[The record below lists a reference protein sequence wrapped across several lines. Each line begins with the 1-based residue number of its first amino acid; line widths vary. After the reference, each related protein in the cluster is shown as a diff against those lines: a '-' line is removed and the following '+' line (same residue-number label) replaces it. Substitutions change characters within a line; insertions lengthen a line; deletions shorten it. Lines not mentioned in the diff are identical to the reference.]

1 MEKEKHNDSKNIEK
15 KTDIEEL
22 NEVEKFKKGK
32 FSKVLLFFFGIS
44 IITFFIG
51 NGFILKVLS
60 FIQAVLFI
68 VSWLMGM
75 QIIKEKFK
83 DLKIILAIVAFVL
96 IVPILGNIGSKNN
109 EYENINWNSIVMK
122 NVLPKPN
129 GNKGRIYSNSEE
141 RLSMY
146 IYNSSIDD
154 FNKYLEECK
163 QKGFTLESKTNND
176 SYDAFNKNGYK
187 LRIYYS
193 EYSKSYDITLNA
205 PKKMTKNVWPNST
218 LSNMLPKPDSI
229 DGLVQ
234 NDSANNFTYYA
245 GNTTI
250 EQFKLYV
257 EKVKA
262 AGFIIDYSNVENT
275 YSAKNQNAYKV
286 SVAYEGAN
294 TMKIELSKPSETS
307 SNQNSITKP
316 SETNSN
322 QDSITKPT
330 NDSLRPDFK
339 KAMDSYEAFMDE
351 YISFMKKYKDNPTD
365 SQILSSYTNY
375 MEKYAQAVRDFENWN
390 SNTINTTETNYYL
403 EVQTRINKKLIE
415 IN

>member
-1 MEKEKHNDSKNIEK
+1 MK
-15 KTDIEEL
+15 K
-22 NEVEKFKKGK
+22 
-32 FSKVLLFFFGIS
+32 
-44 IITFFIG
+44 
-51 NGFILKVLS
+51 
-60 FIQAVLFI
+60 
-68 VSWLMGM
+68 
-75 QIIKEKFK
+75 
-83 DLKIILAIVAFVL
+83 
-96 IVPILGNIGSKNN
+96 
-109 EYENINWNSIVMK
+109 
-122 NVLPKPN
+122 VLPKPS
-129 GNKGRIYSNSEE
+129 GNKGKIYSNSEE
-141 RLSMY
+141 HLSIY
-146 IYNSSIDD
+146 IVDSSVND

-163 QKGFTLESKTNND
+163 KKGFTLESKIDND

-187 LRIYYS
+187 LRISYS
-193 EYSKSYDITLNA
+193 EYSKEYSITVNA

-262 AGFIIDYSNVENT
+262 AGFIIDYSNAGNT

-286 SVAYEGAN
+286 LVAYEGGN

-316 SETNSN
+316 S
-322 QDSITKPT
+322 
-330 NDSLRPDFK
+330 NDSLRQDFK

-365 SQILSSYTNY
+365 SQILSSYANY
-375 MEKYAQAVRDFENWN
+375 MKKYTQAMRDFENWK
-390 SNTINTTETNYYL
+390 SNTINTTEANYYI

>member
-129 GNKGRIYSNSEE
+129 ANKGRIYSNSEE
-141 RLSMY
+141 SLSMY
-146 IYNSSIDD
+146 IDNSSIDD

-163 QKGFTLESKTNND
+163 KKGFNLESKTNND

-193 EYSKSYDITLNA
+193 EYSKSYDITLDA

-322 QDSITKPT
+322 QNSITKPT
-330 NDSLRPDFK
+330 NDSLKPDFK

-351 YISFMKKYKDNPTD
+351 YIYFMKKYKDNPTD
-365 SQILSSYTNY
+365 SQILSSYKNY

>member
-51 NGFILKVLS
+51 NGFILKLLS

-109 EYENINWNSIVMK
+109 NYENINWNSIVMK
-122 NVLPKPN
+122 KVLPKPS
-129 GNKGRIYSNSEE
+129 GNKGKIYSNSEE
-141 RLSMY
+141 HLSIY
-146 IYNSSIDD
+146 IVDSSVND

-163 QKGFTLESKTNND
+163 KKGFTLESKIDND

-187 LRIYYS
+187 LRISYS
-193 EYSKSYDITLNA
+193 EYSKEYSITVNA

-218 LSNMLPKPDSI
+218 LSNMLPKPDLI

-262 AGFIIDYSNVENT
+262 AGFIIDYSNAGNT

-286 SVAYEGAN
+286 LVAYEGGN

-316 SETNSN
+316 S
-322 QDSITKPT
+322 
-330 NDSLRPDFK
+330 NDSLRQDFK

-365 SQILSSYTNY
+365 SQILSSYANY
-375 MEKYAQAVRDFENWN
+375 MKKYTQAMRDFENWK
-390 SNTINTTETNYYL
+390 SNTINTTEANYYI

>member
-51 NGFILKVLS
+51 NGFILKLLS

-109 EYENINWNSIVMK
+109 NYENINWNSIVMK
-122 NVLPKPN
+122 KVLPKPS
-129 GNKGRIYSNSEE
+129 GNKGKIYSNSEE
-141 RLSMY
+141 HLSIY
-146 IYNSSIDD
+146 IVDSSVND

-163 QKGFTLESKTNND
+163 KKGFTLESKIDND

-187 LRIYYS
+187 LRISYS
-193 EYSKSYDITLNA
+193 EYSKEYSITVNA

-262 AGFIIDYSNVENT
+262 AGFIIDYSNAGNT

-286 SVAYEGAN
+286 LVAYEGGN

-316 SETNSN
+316 S
-322 QDSITKPT
+322 
-330 NDSLRPDFK
+330 NDSLRQDFK

-365 SQILSSYTNY
+365 SQILSSYANY
-375 MEKYAQAVRDFENWN
+375 MKKYTQAMRDFENWK
-390 SNTINTTETNYYL
+390 SNTINTTEANYYI

>member
-51 NGFILKVLS
+51 NGFILKLLS

-109 EYENINWNSIVMK
+109 NYENINWNSIVMK
-122 NVLPKPN
+122 KVLPKPS
-129 GNKGRIYSNSEE
+129 GNKGKIYSNSEE
-141 RLSMY
+141 HLSIY
-146 IYNSSIDD
+146 IVDSSVND

-163 QKGFTLESKTNND
+163 KKGFTLESKIDND

-187 LRIYYS
+187 LRISYS
-193 EYSKSYDITLNA
+193 EYSKEYSITVNA

-218 LSNMLPKPDSI
+218 LSNMLLKPDSI

-262 AGFIIDYSNVENT
+262 AGFIIDYSNAGNT

-286 SVAYEGAN
+286 LVAYEGGN

-316 SETNSN
+316 S
-322 QDSITKPT
+322 
-330 NDSLRPDFK
+330 NDSLRQDFK

-365 SQILSSYTNY
+365 SQILSSYANY
-375 MEKYAQAVRDFENWN
+375 MKKYTQAMRDFENWK
-390 SNTINTTETNYYL
+390 SNTINTTEANYYI

>member
-1 MEKEKHNDSKNIEK
+1 MKKEKQNDSKNIEK
-15 KTDIEEL
+15 NTDIEEL

-51 NGFILKVLS
+51 SGFILKVLS
-60 FIQAVLFI
+60 FIQAVFFI
-68 VSWLMGM
+68 VSWLIGM

-109 EYENINWNSIVMK
+109 NYENINWNSIVMK
-122 NVLPKPN
+122 KVLPKPN
-129 GNKGRIYSNSEE
+129 GNKGKIYSNSEE
-141 RLSMY
+141 YLSIY
-146 IYNSSIDD
+146 IVDSSVND

-163 QKGFTLESKTNND
+163 KKGFTLESKIDND

-187 LRIYYS
+187 LSIFYS
-193 EYSKSYDITLNA
+193 EYSKEYSITVNA

-262 AGFIIDYSNVENT
+262 AGFIIDYSNAGNT

-286 SVAYEGAN
+286 LVVYEGGN
-294 TMKIELSKPSETS
+294 TMKIELSKQEQEKEDNKENSVT
-307 SNQNSITKP
+307 NQS
-316 SETNSN
+316 
-322 QDSITKPT
+322 

-339 KAMDSYEAFMDE
+339 KAMDSYEAFIDE

-365 SQILSSYTNY
+365 SQILSSYANY
-375 MEKYAQAVRDFENWN
+375 MKKYAQAIRDFENWKT
-390 SNTINTTETNYYL
+390 NTINTTETNYYL

>member
-51 NGFILKVLS
+51 NGFILKLLS

-109 EYENINWNSIVMK
+109 NYENINWNSIVMK
-122 NVLPKPN
+122 KVLPKPS
-129 GNKGRIYSNSEE
+129 GNKGKIYSNSEE
-141 RLSMY
+141 HLSIY
-146 IYNSSIDD
+146 IVDSSVND

-163 QKGFTLESKTNND
+163 KKGFTLESKIDND

-187 LRIYYS
+187 LRISYS
-193 EYSKSYDITLNA
+193 EYSKEYSITVNA

-262 AGFIIDYSNVENT
+262 TGFIIDYSNAGNT

-286 SVAYEGAN
+286 LVAYEGGN

-316 SETNSN
+316 S
-322 QDSITKPT
+322 

-339 KAMDSYEAFMDE
+339 KAMDSYEALMDE

-365 SQILSSYTNY
+365 SQILSSYANY
-375 MEKYAQAVRDFENWN
+375 MKKYTQAMRDFENWK
-390 SNTINTTETNYYL
+390 SNTINTTEANYYI

>member
-1 MEKEKHNDSKNIEK
+1 MKKDSKNIEK

-68 VSWLMGM
+68 ISWLMGM

-96 IVPILGNIGSKNN
+96 IVPILGSICINN
-109 EYENINWNSIVMK
+109 KYENINWNSIVMK

-129 GNKGRIYSNSEE
+129 GNKGKIYSNSEE
-141 RLSMY
+141 LLSMY
-146 IYNSSIDD
+146 IDNSSIDD

-163 QKGFTLESKTNND
+163 KKGFTLESKTNNN

-193 EYSKSYDITLNA
+193 EYSKEYSIILDA

-262 AGFIIDYSNVENT
+262 AGFIIDYSNAGNT

-286 SVAYEGAN
+286 LVAYEGGN

-316 SETNSN
+316 S
-322 QDSITKPT
+322 

-339 KAMDSYEAFMDE
+339 KAMDSYEALMDE

-365 SQILSSYTNY
+365 SQILSSYANY
-375 MEKYAQAVRDFENWN
+375 MKKYTQAMRDFENWK
-390 SNTINTTETNYYL
+390 SNTINTTEANYYI